1 MIISNTLPVYL
12 VVHEDI
18 ERLTKLV
25 VSDMRNFFHKIILIF
40 YRIRGSNSC
49 SHTSPTLSNERVLPS
64 RPFPLTPSLSPARC
78 LFLSFRLPHPNFAHS
93 VMGMC
98 PIGGVNSLV
107 HFSQC
112 GSHSQPPSTSGHLPL
127 CLKYQSCLKLV
138 MLRMTFQFLL
148 SEYMWTFYF
157 VIPQTVSYINALGIS
172 LS

>member
-1 MIISNTLPVYL
+1 MHMIISNTLPVYL

-93 VMGMC
+93 VMGNVSYRWSKFPRSFFTMWLTQSA
-98 PIGGVNSLV
+98 SLYLW
-107 HFSQC
+107 
-112 GSHSQPPSTSGHLPL
+112 PSSIVS
-127 CLKYQSCLKLV
+127 KVSI
-138 MLRMTFQFLL
+138 M
-148 SEYMWTFYF
+148 
-157 VIPQTVSYINALGIS
+157 PQTCNVAHDLSIS
-172 LS
+172 TF